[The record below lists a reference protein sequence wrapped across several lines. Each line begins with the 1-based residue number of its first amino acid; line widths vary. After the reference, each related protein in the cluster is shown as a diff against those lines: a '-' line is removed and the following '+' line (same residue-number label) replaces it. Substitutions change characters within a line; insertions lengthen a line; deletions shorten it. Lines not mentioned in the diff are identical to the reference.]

1 LTPKLSISHPLV
13 QMHLAVFLWGF
24 TAILGKLISVNA
36 LTLVFL
42 RMSIAAF
49 VFYLIPYTR
58 AQIKNLSRKQI
69 LNLALIGFFICIHWL
84 CFYHSIKVFN
94 SSSIAL
100 ICLGTSSMF
109 VIWIEFLTRL
119 RTNISGID
127 IAISLVA
134 ILGMGFIYF
143 GNENELALKE
153 YSQYKWAIFYGTM
166 ASLLAAIFTIM
177 NKKITQGV
185 EPFAISF
192 IEMLTGSIILFIYL
206 CSQNLLGSILEIQSL
221 DWLWILMLTII
232 CTNIPFLLSV
242 FALKKLDAFTVTLSV
257 NLEPIYGIFF
267 AAILFKELTNFN
279 NYFFI
284 GAALILVSVFL
295 PLIFNRINATN

>member
-1 LTPKLSISHPLV
+1 
-13 QMHLAVFLWGF
+13 MHLAVFLWGF

-42 RMSIAAF
+42 RMSIAAL
-49 VFYLIPYTR
+49 VFSLIPFTR
-58 AQIKNLSRKQI
+58 IQIATLTKRQI
-69 LNLALIGFFICIHWL
+69 INLALIGFFICIHWL

-119 RTNISGID
+119 RTKISGID

-134 ILGMGFIYF
+134 ILGMVFIYF
-143 GNENELALKE
+143 GNENEMVVKE

-166 ASLLAAIFTIM
+166 ASLLAAVFTIM

-192 IEMLTGSIILFIYL
+192 IEMLTGAIILFVYL
-206 CSQNLLGSILEIQSL
+206 FSQDLLSSVLNIPSI

-267 AAILFKELTNFN
+267 AAIIFQELTNFN
-279 NYFFI
+279 LYFFI
-284 GAALILVSVFL
+284 GAGLILVSVFL
-295 PLIFNRINATN
+295 PLIFNRKNAAN

>member
-1 LTPKLSISHPLV
+1 
-13 QMHLAVFLWGF
+13 MHLAVFLWGF

-36 LTLVFL
+36 LLLVFL

-58 AQIKNLSRKQI
+58 NQIKNLTYRQI
-69 LNLALIGFFICIHWL
+69 INLALIGFFICIHWL

-109 VIWIEFLTRL
+109 VIWIEFMTRL
-119 RTNISGID
+119 RTKISMID

-134 ILGMGFIYF
+134 ILGMVFIYH
-143 GNENELALKE
+143 GNEHEMAVKE

-177 NKKITQGV
+177 NKKMTQGV

-192 IEMLTGSIILFIYL
+192 IEMLTGAIILFIYL
-206 CSQNLLGSILEIQSL
+206 LIQNLLSSVIDIQAL
-221 DWLWILMLTII
+221 DWIWIFMLTLI

-267 AAILFKELTNFN
+267 AAIFFKELTNFN
-279 NYFFI
+279 LFFFI
-284 GAALILVSVFL
+284 GAGLILVSVFL
-295 PLIFNRINATN
+295 PLIFNRKNAN

>member
-1 LTPKLSISHPLV
+1 
-13 QMHLAVFLWGF
+13 MHLAVFLWGF

-36 LTLVFL
+36 LLLVFL

-58 AQIKNLSRKQI
+58 NQIKNLTKRQVF
-69 LNLALIGFFICIHWL
+69 NLALIGFFICIHWL

-109 VIWIEFLTRL
+109 VIWIEFMTRL
-119 RTNISGID
+119 RTKISMID

-134 ILGMGFIYF
+134 ILGMVFIYH
-143 GNENELALKE
+143 GNEHEMAIKE

-177 NKKITQGV
+177 NKKMTQGV

-192 IEMLTGSIILFIYL
+192 IEMLTGAIILYIYL
-206 CSQNLLGSILEIQSL
+206 LLHNLLSSVINIQAL
-221 DWLWILMLTII
+221 DWIWILMLTMI

-267 AAILFKELTNFN
+267 AAIFFKELTNFN
-279 NYFFI
+279 LFFFI
-284 GAALILVSVFL
+284 GAGLILVSVFL
-295 PLIFNRINATN
+295 PLIFNRKNAN